1 MDHIKSLEEKQQR
14 DEELSAQDQAQPVPI
29 TITQGTQQATRE
41 GGVECD
47 GEIESV
53 VLR

>member
-1 MDHIKSLEEKQQR
+1 MNALTRAQAKSLEEKQQR

-41 GGVECD
+41 GGVL
-47 GEIESV
+47 SP
-53 VLR
+53 